1 MKIQKKKIVK
11 NVVRNSE
18 HDITVLKLDH
28 PGATDKIYRA
38 RRDFIAEHAG
48 SINYLPEENKTW
60 QIATR
65 NLAELHRKLASTK
78 YLMGKNLIELPTDH
92 IPQLEALSRR
102 LHTIGG
108 FRVVPVEGLIDAKTF
123 LSRLGRGV
131 MSSTQYIRH
140 ASHPEYT
147 PEPDIIHEVVGHIPM
162 FADAD
167 FVAFSR
173 LLGQAAG
180 HATPE
185 QMPAL
190 ERLYWFT
197 IEFGLIEEQGQ
208 TKIYG
213 AGLLSSFGEM
223 PHALSSHVDRLPFS
237 IEKVIA
243 SDYTFSEMQNKL
255 FVIKLFAAL
264 KKEVEL
270 WLAKL
275 QKREE
280 VKLKVGSKSV
290 QV

>member
-1 MKIQKKKIVK
+1 
-11 NVVRNSE
+11 
-18 HDITVLKLDH
+18 
-28 PGATDKIYRA
+28 
-38 RRDFIAEHAG
+38 
-48 SINYLPEENKTW
+48 
-60 QIATR
+60 
-65 NLAELHRKLASTK
+65 
-78 YLMGKNLIELPTDH
+78 
-92 IPQLEALSRR
+92 
-102 LHTIGG
+102 
-108 FRVVPVEGLIDAKTF
+108 
-123 LSRLGRGV
+123 